1 MIWGSDNNDA
11 ETFVP
16 LHVNILNIA
25 RIHCPHWIGGCVG
38 TQGDSE
44 KRYLFP
50 LPGTD
55 SYNVQPIT

>member
-16 LHVNILNIA
+16 LHVNILNTA
-25 RIHCPHWIGGCVG
+25 KIHRTHWIGGCVG

-50 LPGTD
+50 LPGTE
-55 SYNVQPIT
+55 T